1 MFGVESVNDV
11 AAYRGLIGAILGR
24 EVEAGEIRLLR
35 PHQPEAAAIFVRE
48 AHRLGL
54 PGAVLA
60 IDNDGVEILHEA
72 HEPTVNVACRHCL
85 LLKAAQAEQVR
96 AWPRPALPRLGIVFG
111 VPVQT
116 IETWLLLAK
125 GHPFSGHPHSIGRR
139 SSERRLLKQW
149 LYGAEKPALEAM
161 QRVTAEVTSTMDAA
175 ALATASRSFA
185 HFSDQVRAEL
195 SALTTPE

>member
-1 MFGVESVNDV
+1 M
-11 AAYRGLIGAILGR
+11 
-24 EVEAGEIRLLR
+24 
-35 PHQPEAAAIFVRE
+35 
-48 AHRLGL
+48 
-54 PGAVLA
+54 
-60 IDNDGVEILHEA
+60 
-72 HEPTVNVACRHCL
+72 
-85 LLKAAQAEQVR
+85 R

-149 LYGAEKPALEAM
+149 LYGAEKPTTEVM
-161 QRVTAEVTSTMDAA
+161 QRVAAEVTADLDTA
-175 ALATASRSFA
+175 ALASASRSFA

-195 SALTTPE
+195 SPL